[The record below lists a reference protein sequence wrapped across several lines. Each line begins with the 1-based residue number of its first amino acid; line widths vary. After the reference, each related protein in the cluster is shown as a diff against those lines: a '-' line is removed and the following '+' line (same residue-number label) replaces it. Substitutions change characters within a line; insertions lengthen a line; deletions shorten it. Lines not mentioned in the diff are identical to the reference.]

1 MATTP
6 LRPSKSPN
14 IPIGPVEYSQQ
25 YQDQLTNALRLYF
38 AQVDNFSGAV
48 TNGGPFSFIDFI
60 LDATPQHQTG
70 RVNWNASDATLE
82 VDMEYGVIQQIGEE
96 QYARVRNSTGVT
108 IPNGTAV
115 GFAGA
120 APDALNVAP
129 YIADGSQPT
138 LFILGVM
145 THDLLDSGE
154 KGYCTTFGFVR
165 DLNTTG
171 TPYGETWALGDV
183 LYVSPTI
190 AGGFTKV
197 KPTAPNNV
205 IPIAAVVQVG
215 AADGVIFV
223 RPTITQQFYYGT
235 FSRTTDYTPA
245 VADTAYAV
253 EFTNTR
259 IANGISIGTP
269 ASRISVIQSGLY
281 DISVTL
287 QWSSTNASAK
297 EVYGWIRKNGV
308 DVLRSSR
315 ILTISG
321 SGSYNPILISESVS
335 LDANDYIEIMVA
347 TSNASVYLHAAP
359 ATAFSPTAPAC
370 NLVILQIQQ

>member
-1 MATTP
+1 MANYNFRAPALP
-6 LRPSKSPN
+6 LSTF
-14 IPIGPVEYSQQ
+14 EYDQSQQ
-25 YQDQLTNALRLYF
+25 DQFQYALRLYF
-38 AQVDNFSGAV
+38 NHLDEALLTLYG
-48 TNGGPFSFIDFI
+48 GGPFNFIDFEKTF
-60 LDATPQHQTG
+60 LYTDQEARLG
-70 RVNWNASDATLE
+70 WNDTDKTLNLGM
-82 VDMEYGVIQQIGEE
+82 DYGVVQQIGQE

-108 IPNGTAV
+108 IPNGTPV

-145 THDLLDSGE
+145 THDLPDSGE

-215 AADGVIFV
+215 VADGVIFV

-259 IANGISIGTP
+259 IANGIFIGTP
-269 ASRISVIQSGLY
+269 ASRISVIQSGFY

-370 NLVILQIQQ
+370 NLVILQTHQ